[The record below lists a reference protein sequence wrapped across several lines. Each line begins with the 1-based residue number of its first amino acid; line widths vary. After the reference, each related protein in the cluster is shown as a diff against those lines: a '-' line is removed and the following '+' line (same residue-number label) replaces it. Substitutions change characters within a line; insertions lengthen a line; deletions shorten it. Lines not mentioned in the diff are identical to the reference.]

1 LITNGTSA
9 RSATVVS
16 RRGGRRWLTLGVAG
30 AAAAG
35 WLLTGATVPAGAAD
49 RGANGEIAFS
59 QGNGQIVVFSGGSER
74 VLTPSGASQ
83 GQPAFSP
90 DGTRI
95 AYASSFHIWIMK
107 ADGTHAAAVP
117 VTGNP
122 YEGDPTWS
130 PDATKLGY
138 INGSN
143 GQIYTVKTA
152 GGAPTQLTTSGTA
165 INDLKWSPSGNTI
178 AYDAYDS
185 VTGNTQVFTVS
196 VPGGVVKRLTGGSCG
211 SGQPDWSP
219 DGSRI
224 AFGTT
229 CFDHDGNIATMPAG
243 GGAATQVALYTEADA
258 GYPSWSPDG
267 SVIVFS
273 ANEGMGSEQLWEASP
288 GTPGDGTHLSA
299 TQLTH
304 DPGQPAN
311 TAPSWQPVHHSK
323 VVATPKTA
331 APGAQVTATVTDF
344 LSGQVVK
351 LTFTD
356 AKGVKTAL
364 GSVTTTIAGGK
375 ARTVKLP
382 ANAAAGAG
390 KLTAT
395 GTGGLSATTAVT
407 VT

>member
-1 LITNGTSA
+1 MIGM
-9 RSATVVS
+9 
-16 RRGGRRWLTLGVAG
+16 AG

-35 WLLTGATVPAGAAD
+35 WLLTGAMAPAGAAD

-59 QGNGQIVVFSGGSER
+59 QGNGQIVVFNGSAEH
-74 VLTPSGASQ
+74 VLTPSGGSQ
-83 GQPAFSP
+83 SQPAFSP

-95 AYASSFHIWIMK
+95 AYGSSFHIWIMK

-122 YEGDPTWS
+122 FEGDPTWS

-152 GGAPTQLTTSGTA
+152 GGAPTQLTTSGTS
-165 INDLKWSPSGNTI
+165 INDLKWSPRGTVI
-178 AYDAYDS
+178 AYDAYDPG
-185 VTGNTQVFTVS
+185 TGNTQLFTVS
-196 VPGGVVKRLTGGSCG
+196 VPGGVVKRLT
-211 SGQPDWSP
+211 SGACASTQPDWSP
-219 DGSRI
+219 DGSQI
-224 AFGTT
+224 AFATD
-229 CFDHDGNIATMPAG
+229 CIDRAANIATMPAS

-267 SVIVFS
+267 SVVVFS
-273 ANEGMGSEQLWEASP
+273 ANEGTGSEQLWEASP
-288 GTPGDGTHLSA
+288 GTPGDGTHVSA
-299 TQLTH
+299 TQLIH
-304 DPGQPAN
+304 DPGQPTN
-311 TAPSWQPVHHSK
+311 TAPSWQPVHHPK
-323 VVATPKTA
+323 VTATPKTA
-331 APGAQVTATVTDF
+331 APGAQVTVTVTDF

-356 AKGVKTAL
+356 AKGTKTAL

-395 GTGGLSATTAVT
+395 GTGGLSATTATT
-407 VT
+407 VG

>member
-1 LITNGTSA
+1 LITNRISA
-9 RSATVVS
+9 RPATTVL
-16 RRGGRRWLTLGVAG
+16 RRGGRRWLALGVAG
-30 AAAAG
+30 AAATG
-35 WLLTGATVPAGAAD
+35 WLLAGSAAPAGAAD

-59 QGNGQIVVFSGGSER
+59 QGNGQIVVYSGGAEQ

-83 GQPAFSP
+83 TQPAFSP

-95 AYASSFHIWIMK
+95 AYASSLHIWIMK
-107 ADGTHAAAVP
+107 ANGTGAAAVP

-152 GGAPTQLTTSGTA
+152 GGTPTQLTTSGTS
-165 INDLKWSPSGNTI
+165 INDLKWSPRGSAI

-185 VTGNTQVFTVS
+185 GTGNTQVFTVS
-196 VPGGVVKRLTGGSCG
+196 MPGGVVKRLTGGSCG
-211 SGQPDWSP
+211 SAQPDWSP
-219 DGSRI
+219 DGTRI
-224 AFGTT
+224 AFETDCIDGA
-229 CFDHDGNIATMPAG
+229 GNIATMPAG
-243 GGAATQVALYTEADA
+243 GGAATQVALYSEADA

-273 ANEGMGSEQLWEASP
+273 ANEGTGSEQLWEASP
-288 GTPGDGTHLSA
+288 GTPGDGTHVSA
-299 TQLTH
+299 VQLTH

-311 TAPSWQPVHHSK
+311 TAPSWQPVHHAK
-323 VVATPKTA
+323 VTATPKTA
-331 APGAQVTATVTDF
+331 APGAQVTVTATDF

-375 ARTVKLP
+375 SSTVKLP
-382 ANAAAGAG
+382 VRAAPGAG

>member
-1 LITNGTSA
+1 M
-9 RSATVVS
+9 
-16 RRGGRRWLTLGVAG
+16 LGAAG
-30 AAAAG
+30 AAVAG
-35 WLLTGATVPAGAAD
+35 WLLTGAMAPAGAAD

-59 QGNGQIVVFSGGSER
+59 QGNGQIVVFSGGAEQ

-95 AYASSFHIWIMK
+95 AYASNSHIWIMK

-152 GGAPTQLTTSGTA
+152 GGAPTQLTTSGTS
-165 INDLKWSPSGNTI
+165 INDLKWSPSGRTI
-178 AYDAYDS
+178 AYDAWDS
-185 VTGNTQVFTVS
+185 ATGNTQVFTVS
-196 VPGGVVKRLTGGSCG
+196 VPGGVVKRLTSGSCA
-211 SGQPDWSP
+211 STQPDWSP
-219 DGSRI
+219 DGSSI
-224 AFGTT
+224 AFETD
-229 CFDHDGNIATMPAG
+229 CFDRAANIATMPAAG
-243 GGAATQVALYTEADA
+243 GVATQVALYAEASA

-267 SVIVFS
+267 TMIVFS
-273 ANEGMGSEQLWEASP
+273 ANEGAGSEQLWEASP
-288 GTPGDGTHLSA
+288 ATPGDGTHVTA

-304 DPGQPAN
+304 DPGQPYD
-311 TAPSWQPVHHSK
+311 TMPSWQPVHHAK
-323 VVATPKTA
+323 VTAKPRSA
-331 APGAQVTATVTDF
+331 APGTQVTVTVTDF

-356 AKGVKTAL
+356 AKGTKTAL

-375 ARTVKLP
+375 SGTVKLP
-382 ANAAAGAG
+382 AKAAPGVG
-390 KLTAT
+390 KITAT
-395 GTGGLSATTAVT
+395 GTGGLSASIT
-407 VT
+407 VTITGSSS